1 MPSTYISLCNQVLR
15 RLNEVEVAEG
25 AFDSVTG
32 VQALVKDAVKAAVA
46 KINQAEFEWPFNAA
60 EETDTLVVGQEEY
73 SWPSFYKI
81 ADFNSFQ
88 IQEDTD
94 LGVSFTTLKHID
106 RDEWYK
112 NHRDAD
118 HSSGTT
124 GRTVPRFI
132 FATHGNGY
140 GVSPSPDKAYT
151 LKFRYYQNYSDITAA
166 DDVTRIP
173 DSYDTVL
180 VDGALYH
187 LYMFKDNLEASQ
199 ASFIAFEKGIKDL
212 QTLYINNYEYIRDT
226 RIHRQSAPFF
236 IDKMPNNFRHIGL
249 IQLILPNAKIIDAR
263 RHPMACCFSGFKQ
276 LFASGQE
283 FSYSLTDI
291 GRYYQDYMRLMN
303 HWHEVLPGKVLTVHH
318 EAVVFNLEQQVRRI
332 LDFCALE
339 FDPACLNFHQT
350 ERSVR
355 TPSSEQVRQP
365 IYQSGL
371 EAWMNFEPWLEPL
384 KAAIGDEILTGYPD
398 FTPSI

>member
-81 ADFNSFQ
+81 ADWNSFQ
-88 IQEDTD
+88 IQEDTAQ
-94 LGVSFTTLKHID
+94 GVSFTTLKHID

-112 NHRDAD
+112 NHRDNDYA
-118 HSSGTT
+118 SGTD
-124 GRTVPRFI
+124 GISVPRFV
-132 FATHGNGY
+132 FSSHGNGY

-151 LKFRYYQNYSDITAA
+151 LKFRYYQNYSDISAA

-187 LYMFKDNLEASQ
+187 LYMFKDNLESSQ
-199 ASFIAFEKGIKDL
+199 ASFMAFEQGIKDL
-212 QTLYINNYEYIRDT
+212 QTLYINNYEYVRDT
-226 RIHRQSAPFF
+226 RV
-236 IDKMPNNFRHIGL
+236 
-249 IQLILPNAKIIDAR
+249 
-263 RHPMACCFSGFKQ
+263 
-276 LFASGQE
+276 
-283 FSYSLTDI
+283 
-291 GRYYQDYMRLMN
+291 RY
-303 HWHEVLPGKVLTVHH
+303 
-318 EAVVFNLEQQVRRI
+318 
-332 LDFCALE
+332 
-339 FDPACLNFHQT
+339 
-350 ERSVR
+350 
-355 TPSSEQVRQP
+355 
-365 IYQSGL
+365 
-371 EAWMNFEPWLEPL
+371 
-384 KAAIGDEILTGYPD
+384 
-398 FTPSI
+398 

>member
-81 ADFNSFQ
+81 ADWNSFQ
-88 IQEDTD
+88 IQEDTA
-94 LGVSFTTLKHID
+94 LGVSYTTLKYIE
-106 RDEWYK
+106 RDEWYN
-112 NHRDAD
+112 NHRDND
-118 HSSGTT
+118 YSSGTD
-124 GRTVPRFI
+124 GISVPRFV
-132 FATHGNGY
+132 FPSHGNGY

-151 LKFRYYQNYSDITAA
+151 LKFRYYQNYSDISAA

-199 ASFIAFEKGIKDL
+199 ASFMAFEKGIKDL

-226 RIHRQSAPFF
+226 RV
-236 IDKMPNNFRHIGL
+236 K
-249 IQLILPNAKIIDAR
+249 
-263 RHPMACCFSGFKQ
+263 
-276 LFASGQE
+276 
-283 FSYSLTDI
+283 Y
-291 GRYYQDYMRLMN
+291 
-303 HWHEVLPGKVLTVHH
+303 
-318 EAVVFNLEQQVRRI
+318 
-332 LDFCALE
+332 
-339 FDPACLNFHQT
+339 
-350 ERSVR
+350 
-355 TPSSEQVRQP
+355 
-365 IYQSGL
+365 
-371 EAWMNFEPWLEPL
+371 
-384 KAAIGDEILTGYPD
+384 
-398 FTPSI
+398 

>member
-81 ADFNSFQ
+81 ADWNSFQ
-88 IQEDTD
+88 IQEDTA
-94 LGVSFTTLKHID
+94 LGVSYTTLKYIE

-112 NHRDAD
+112 NHRDTD
-118 HSSGTT
+118 YSSGTD
-124 GRTVPRFI
+124 GISVPRFV
-132 FATHGNGY
+132 FPSHGNGY

-151 LKFRYYQNYSDITAA
+151 LKFRYYQNYSDISAA

-199 ASFIAFEKGIKDL
+199 ASFMAFEKGIKDL

-226 RIHRQSAPFF
+226 RV
-236 IDKMPNNFRHIGL
+236 K
-249 IQLILPNAKIIDAR
+249 
-263 RHPMACCFSGFKQ
+263 
-276 LFASGQE
+276 
-283 FSYSLTDI
+283 Y
-291 GRYYQDYMRLMN
+291 
-303 HWHEVLPGKVLTVHH
+303 
-318 EAVVFNLEQQVRRI
+318 
-332 LDFCALE
+332 
-339 FDPACLNFHQT
+339 
-350 ERSVR
+350 
-355 TPSSEQVRQP
+355 
-365 IYQSGL
+365 
-371 EAWMNFEPWLEPL
+371 
-384 KAAIGDEILTGYPD
+384 
-398 FTPSI
+398 

>member
-81 ADFNSFQ
+81 ADWNSFQ
-88 IQEDTD
+88 IQEDTA
-94 LGVSFTTLKHID
+94 LGVSYTTLKYIE

-112 NHRDAD
+112 KHRDNDYA
-118 HSSGTT
+118 SGSN
-124 GRTVPRFI
+124 GISVPRYI
-132 FATHGNGY
+132 FPSHGNGY

-151 LKFRYYQNYSDITAA
+151 LKFRYYQNYSDISAA

-187 LYMFKDNLEASQ
+187 LYMFKDNLESSQ
-199 ASFIAFEKGIKDL
+199 ASFMAFEKGIKDL

-226 RIHRQSAPFF
+226 RV
-236 IDKMPNNFRHIGL
+236 K
-249 IQLILPNAKIIDAR
+249 
-263 RHPMACCFSGFKQ
+263 
-276 LFASGQE
+276 
-283 FSYSLTDI
+283 Y
-291 GRYYQDYMRLMN
+291 
-303 HWHEVLPGKVLTVHH
+303 
-318 EAVVFNLEQQVRRI
+318 
-332 LDFCALE
+332 
-339 FDPACLNFHQT
+339 
-350 ERSVR
+350 
-355 TPSSEQVRQP
+355 
-365 IYQSGL
+365 
-371 EAWMNFEPWLEPL
+371 
-384 KAAIGDEILTGYPD
+384 
-398 FTPSI
+398 

>member
-73 SWPSFYKI
+73 TWPSFYKI
-81 ADFNSFQ
+81 ADWNSFQ
-88 IQEDTD
+88 IQEDTA
-94 LGVSFTTLKHID
+94 LGVSYTTLKYIE

-112 NHRDAD
+112 KHRDNDYA
-118 HSSGTT
+118 SGSN
-124 GRTVPRFI
+124 GISVPRYI
-132 FATHGNGY
+132 FPSHGNGY

-151 LKFRYYQNYSDITAA
+151 LKFRYYQNYSDISAA

-187 LYMFKDNLEASQ
+187 LYMFKDNLESSQ
-199 ASFIAFEKGIKDL
+199 ASFMAFEKGIKDL

-226 RIHRQSAPFF
+226 RV
-236 IDKMPNNFRHIGL
+236 K
-249 IQLILPNAKIIDAR
+249 
-263 RHPMACCFSGFKQ
+263 
-276 LFASGQE
+276 
-283 FSYSLTDI
+283 Y
-291 GRYYQDYMRLMN
+291 
-303 HWHEVLPGKVLTVHH
+303 
-318 EAVVFNLEQQVRRI
+318 
-332 LDFCALE
+332 
-339 FDPACLNFHQT
+339 
-350 ERSVR
+350 
-355 TPSSEQVRQP
+355 
-365 IYQSGL
+365 
-371 EAWMNFEPWLEPL
+371 
-384 KAAIGDEILTGYPD
+384 
-398 FTPSI
+398 